1 MLLFDFYKKNHVF
14 SRARNINNTLI
25 YTQLVDFQDD
35 DYPVKIAGNVEEDKE
50 LIEAGFEYVTDR
62 DCLKIYRKR
71 K

>member
-1 MLLFDFYKKNHVF
+1 MELLEEYTD
-14 SRARNINNTLI
+14 ARK
-25 YTQLVDFQDD
+25 YTQLVDFEDD
-35 DYPVKIAGNVEEDKE
+35 DYVVKVAENVEEDKE

>member
-1 MLLFDFYKKNHVF
+1 MKVLGHK
-14 SRARNINNTLI
+14 NINNTII

-35 DYPVKIAGNVEEDKE
+35 DYVVKVAENVEEDKE

-62 DCLKIYRKR
+62 DCPKIYRKR

>member
-1 MLLFDFYKKNHVF
+1 MKVLGHK
-14 SRARNINNTLI
+14 NINNTLI
-25 YTQLVDFQDD
+25 YTQLVDFRDD
-35 DYPVKIAGNVEEDKE
+35 DYVVKVAENVEEDKE